1 MSFRKRDSEVKEAI
15 IDEFI
20 RQFNQFGIKV
30 NLDTISTNLHIS
42 KKTIYKFFPSKE
54 TIYEEILQEASD
66 DVLSQQIFIYNDAT
80 LNTHQKICKLLTIST
95 KREKEIDMA
104 RIPELKASDPVFY
117 QKLMDAYERQWD
129 YFLTLLEEGKK
140 DGSVPEDIN
149 PTFLVGILSG
159 AMKSFYKKDFLRKS
173 GYTYTEAV
181 QALSKI
187 ILNGIF
193 G

>member
-104 RIPELKASDPVFY
+104 RIPELKASDSVFY
-117 QKLMDAYERQWD
+117 QKLINAYERQWD

-181 QALSKI
+181 QALSRV

-193 G
+193 R